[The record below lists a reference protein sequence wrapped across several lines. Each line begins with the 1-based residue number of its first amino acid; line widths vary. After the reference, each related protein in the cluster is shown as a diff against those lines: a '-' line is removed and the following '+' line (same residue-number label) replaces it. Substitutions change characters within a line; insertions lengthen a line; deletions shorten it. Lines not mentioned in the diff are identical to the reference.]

1 MVHCWDA
8 VWGGTFIKLNELF
21 PENELFD
28 FIARWNVEYLSGGK
42 CPHEDPNDHNY
53 CKPSPAGYTMI
64 NGWGS
69 ARYNAGCAIM
79 RSCIHEKQSGQ
90 DRFRRVGKKSNGI
103 PFCFDRANNPVD
115 KFATRQFDKWK
126 LEIYN
131 ICGCIKFTM
140 CFLYEVYVERCLKSF
155 GFAKGIG
162 KKRNGG

>member
-1 MVHCWDA
+1 MKRIIPDTFKQNVWYNSWVHCWDA

-69 ARYNAGCAIM
+69 ARYNAAAQLCALVYMKNNRTGQI
-79 RSCIHEKQSGQ
+79 SASGQ
-90 DRFRRVGKKSNGI
+90 KV
-103 PFCFDRANNPVD
+103 
-115 KFATRQFDKWK
+115 KWNT
-126 LEIYN
+126 LWEEILWV
-131 ICGCIKFTM
+131 IRT
-140 CFLYEVYVERCLKSF
+140 
-155 GFAKGIG
+155 
-162 KKRNGG
+162 